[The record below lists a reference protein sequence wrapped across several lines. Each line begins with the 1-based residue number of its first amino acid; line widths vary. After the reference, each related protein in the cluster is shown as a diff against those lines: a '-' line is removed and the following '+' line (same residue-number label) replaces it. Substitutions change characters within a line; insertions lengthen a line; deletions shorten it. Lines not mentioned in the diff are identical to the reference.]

1 MTDPKDDEVDA
12 PSEDI
17 ADQISQLRF
26 EGKLKSANTSART
39 DDGERK
45 PPATPI
51 SPATLLSSSS
61 LAEDDNTAVRSINFD
76 ACDAA
81 VAVPSPSPLSGS
93 SYDKQSSDFDKPQIS
108 EHDQVS
114 SSSNPSTSLPAVD
127 LPQSPA
133 APLLVDSQSNIRML
147 RRRLIGGER
156 ISSTSAYASS
166 SSSSSLDVGVSTAV
180 ADTTSISSTTIP
192 APAPAPAV
200 PVVDAAPQPQR
211 EAQIMNLQ
219 QLPEDSV
226 DHLLKAIL
234 MVLAYF
240 VLFLFYKQFTLL
252 QGNDF
257 HMN

>member
-1 MTDPKDDEVDA
+1 
-12 PSEDI
+12 
-17 ADQISQLRF
+17 
-26 EGKLKSANTSART
+26 
-39 DDGERK
+39 
-45 PPATPI
+45 
-51 SPATLLSSSS
+51 
-61 LAEDDNTAVRSINFD
+61 
-76 ACDAA
+76 
-81 VAVPSPSPLSGS
+81 
-93 SYDKQSSDFDKPQIS
+93 
-108 EHDQVS
+108 
-114 SSSNPSTSLPAVD
+114 
-127 LPQSPA
+127 
-133 APLLVDSQSNIRML
+133 ML

-166 SSSSSLDVGVSTAV
+166 SSSSSVDVGVSTAV